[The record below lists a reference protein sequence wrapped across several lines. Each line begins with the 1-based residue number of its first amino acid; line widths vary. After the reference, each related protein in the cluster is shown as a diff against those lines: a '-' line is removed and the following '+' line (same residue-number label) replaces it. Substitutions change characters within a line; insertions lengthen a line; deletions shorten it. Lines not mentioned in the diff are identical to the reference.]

1 MFLLY
6 KFVGLCYYFAM
17 NNYSVDSVFQ
27 KNALTLAYLG
37 DAVFTLMVREHLVS
51 KTDFKANSLNKIAN
65 GIVCAK
71 NQAIIMEQLKPEL
84 DEEETD
90 LVLRARNVH
99 PNNKAKNSSLQE
111 YSLATQFEALV
122 GFWYLKKENEKLKN
136 MFKRFVEEKL

>member
-1 MFLLY
+1 MKNEIKDEIY
-6 KFVGLCYYFAM
+6 
-17 NNYSVDSVFQ
+17 Q

-37 DAVFTLMVREHLVS
+37 DAVFTLMVREYLIN
-51 KTDFKANSLNKIAN
+51 KTDFKANMLNKIAN

-71 NQAIIMEQLKPEL
+71 NQAIIMEQIRPLL
-84 DEEETD
+84 NETETEIAM
-90 LVLRARNVH
+90 RARNAH

-122 GFWYLKKENEKLKN
+122 GFWYLKKEDEKLKN

>member
-1 MFLLY
+1 
-6 KFVGLCYYFAM
+6 M

-51 KTDFKANSLNKIAN
+51 KTDFKANGLNKIAN

-111 YSLATQFEALV
+111 YSFATQFEALV

-136 MFKRFVEEKL
+136 MFKRFVEEKLW